1 MRKVAKQIELANCV
15 AVFGERFFLPEPGI
29 FIGLFSPEEM
39 KGANFADDPV
49 MRLKVFDLA
58 AKKMKYIFEG
68 DRLRIED
75 YGFREPED
83 SKLGAELYRVASG
96 IYGKTQ
102 PKAVGFNYDTIY
114 RFDSIIPQHDILGKF
129 LPASMQEQV
138 KHFGWQYTLMKDK
151 GRSLETFFFKAVS
164 PIEIR
169 IHANYHF
176 NEHEF
181 SSSEKVQQQFE
192 RCYTAIDEAI
202 ERLAF

>member
-1 MRKVAKQIELANCV
+1 MRKVAKQIEMANGV

-49 MRLKVFDLA
+49 MRLKVFDLP

-75 YGFREPED
+75 YGFREPTD
-83 SKLGAELYRVASG
+83 SQLGSELFRVAHA
-96 IYGKTQ
+96 IYDKLQ
-102 PKAVGFNYDTIY
+102 PKAFGFNYDTIY
-114 RFDSIIPQHDILGKF
+114 RFDSIIPQVEILGKF
-129 LPASMQEQV
+129 IAPSMQEQV
-138 KHFGWQYTLMKDK
+138 KDFGWQYTLMKDR
-151 GRSLETFFFKAVS
+151 GRNLETFFFKAVS

-176 NEHEF
+176 NEGVF
-181 SSSEKVQQQFE
+181 SSPEKIQQQFE
-192 RCYTAIDEAI
+192 KCYTAIDEVI
-202 ERLAF
+202 ERMAF